1 MTDVHALLLK
11 SFFPCL
17 KSLSG
22 VIFPFLVWAKIWVTC
37 PCRCPNIRWKEEKNC
52 NILPPEARV
61 ALLVGIRGDRSTTT
75 CFQCMQHKSA
85 LKLKNKFAQI
95 PTGNSH
101 LRERYIWRP
110 SEGGRKKKF
119 AALCGLVV
127 GHFWLYCVIR
137 LPIPLLPSPRLLLMG
152 MLAKLETAPEIAS
165 AFFPNSIFTS
175 DIGSLQNVAI
185 DLI

>member
-1 MTDVHALLLK
+1 MFQIGSHSQKKIVPKNHTPVTK
-11 SFFPCL
+11 VVF
-17 KSLSG
+17 
-22 VIFPFLVWAKIWVTC
+22 VLVFVE
-37 PCRCPNIRWKEEKNC
+37 KEN
-52 NILPPEARV
+52 LRYFTQTLVARV

-85 LKLKNKFAQI
+85 LKLRNKFAQT
-95 PTGNSH
+95 PAGNSH

-110 SEGGRKKKF
+110 SVGRRKKKF